1 MWGGALAAHIQLVEL
16 KRTGLGKLSMMFH
29 SESEKEKK
37 NIPDFFACQ
46 LHKR

>member
-16 KRTGLGKLSMMFH
+16 KRTGLGKLSMIQVV
-29 SESEKEKK
+29 KVKKKKK
-37 NIPDFFACQ
+37 NIPDFYACQ